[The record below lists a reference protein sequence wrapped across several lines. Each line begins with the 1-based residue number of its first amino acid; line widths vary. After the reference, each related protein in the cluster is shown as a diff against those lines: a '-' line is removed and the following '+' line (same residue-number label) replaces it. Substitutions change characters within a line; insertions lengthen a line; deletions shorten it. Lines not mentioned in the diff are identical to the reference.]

1 MSAAI
6 RHWSVRA
13 VLLPAALALVGSLAV
28 GESCRAADKPSKPS
42 GENDADD
49 EADSNVDLHLS
60 ALVVP
65 AHLSSKAKDADK
77 LKFAS
82 ELRGLLLDG
91 FKDKA
96 NSLETAR
103 KHFEAAHQIPVNDPR
118 APYAYGVVLLV
129 QKKSA
134 VAVEQFRNAARQK
147 KVTYLPALQAVAWT
161 SLSRGDYA
169 QALPALLDLARRL
182 EESQETWPAEED
194 KEGSAEWL
202 GRVVG
207 FLTGPGKRSEQ
218 TSQIE
223 KLAADVAIALT
234 AERKSAYER
243 GRQASAARQAE
254 LQTMAARPE
263 AELVTEANQ
272 QREKATAAL
281 TAARLE
287 VKQLEDELRV
297 VRQPHDK
304 QLAELS
310 REIHDNAMKVKT
322 TTPRIPAVEAEVESL
337 SEPKKHASVRN
348 MQSTNR
354 RVPSTTQKVIR
365 EENAGEKKIRE
376 SQLASAEKRL
386 DNIKSSL
393 EDAQQAV
400 EKAKKKRAEEHVTFR
415 QETAGKRQA
424 LIAAHQKAAELAA
437 RAREA
442 EHGPPTAEALKA
454 RVTALESYVPLYP
467 ELERDRILASLKPAS

>member
-6 RHWSVRA
+6 HHWSVPA
-13 VLLPAALALVGSLAV
+13 VIFPAVLALVGSLAV
-28 GESCRAADKPSKPS
+28 GESCGAADKPSKA
-42 GENDADD
+42 ENDADD

-96 NSLETAR
+96 DSLETAR
-103 KHFEAAHQIPVNDPR
+103 KHFEAAHQLPVNDPR
-118 APYAYGVVLLV
+118 APYGYGVVLLA

-134 VAVEQFRNAARQK
+134 VAVEQFRSAARQK
-147 KVTYLPALQAVAWT
+147 KLLYLPALQGFAWAN
-161 SLSRGDYA
+161 LSRADYA
-169 QALPALLDLARRL
+169 QGLPALLDLAKRL
-182 EESQETWPAEED
+182 EESQETWPAAED
-194 KEGSAEWL
+194 KENSAEWL
-202 GRVVG
+202 GRVIG

-218 TSQIE
+218 ASPIE
-223 KLAADVAIALT
+223 KLAADVSSVLT
-234 AERKSAYER
+234 ADRKSAYER
-243 GRQASAARQAE
+243 GRQASATRFEE
-254 LQTMAARPE
+254 LQAQAARPE
-263 AELVTEANQ
+263 AELVAEANQ
-272 QREKATAAL
+272 QREKIASAL

-287 VKQLEDELRV
+287 VKQIEDELRV
-297 VRQPHDK
+297 MKQPHDK

-322 TTPRIPAVEAEVESL
+322 TTPRIPTVEAEVESL
-337 SEPKKHASVRN
+337 SEPKKHASVRS

-354 RVPSTTQKVIR
+354 RMPSTSTQKVIR

-386 DNIKSSL
+386 DSIKSSL
-393 EDAQQAV
+393 EEAQQAV

-424 LIAAHQKAAELAA
+424 LVAAQQKAAELAA

-442 EHGPPTAEALKA
+442 EHGPQTAEALKA